1 GTALAL
7 ADRLDTLVGIFGI
20 GQAPT
25 GSKDP
30 FSLRRAAIGVL
41 RLLIEKELDLPLV
54 ELTKIASENYHG
66 KLREPVKAQHEAL
79 NFIEARYR

>member
-1 GTALAL
+1 MYYHKQTGTTIAL

-30 FSLRRAAIGVL
+30 FLRRSAI
-41 RLLIEKELDLPLV
+41 RY
-54 ELTKIASENYHG
+54 LTFDH
-66 KLREPVKAQHEAL
+66 
-79 NFIEARYR
+79 